1 VTETARDALAGLK
14 VVETAT
20 LFAGPLAATFL
31 GDLGADVLKI
41 EHPRQPDPAR
51 HHGPIKEGVG
61 LWWKVIGRNKRLA
74 TLDLST
80 SDGQRLF
87 RRLASSADVVI
98 ENFRPGT
105 LERWDLGYD
114 RLAAENPGLIL
125 ARVTGFGQFGPYAHR
140 AGFGTIA
147 EAMSGFAALTGEPD
161 GPPTLPPF
169 GLADG
174 VAALALAYGIMAA
187 LTARRA
193 SGRGQVIDL
202 ALVEPLL
209 ILLGPQITAYDQLG
223 EVQPR
228 TGNRSVNN
236 APRNTYRTADGR
248 WLAVSTSSQ
257 SIAERV
263 LRLVGRA
270 DLIDCPWFATGRGRA
285 EHAAELDEVVGGWI
299 AKRTAADVSAA
310 FDEAQAAVGPVYD
323 VRDIFADPQY
333 AALGTIASVD
343 DDDLGRVKMQ
353 NQLFRMSETPG
364 RIRWSGRP
372 HGHDT
377 EEVLAGIGVDA
388 AALAELRA
396 RGVV

>member
-1 VTETARDALAGLK
+1 
-14 VVETAT
+14 
-20 LFAGPLAATFL
+20 
-31 GDLGADVLKI
+31 
-41 EHPRQPDPAR
+41 
-51 HHGPIKEGVG
+51 
-61 LWWKVIGRNKRLA
+61 
-74 TLDLST
+74 
-80 SDGQRLF
+80 
-87 RRLASSADVVI
+87 
-98 ENFRPGT
+98 
-105 LERWDLGYD
+105 
-114 RLAAENPGLIL
+114 
-125 ARVTGFGQFGPYAHR
+125 
-140 AGFGTIA
+140 
-147 EAMSGFAALTGEPD
+147 M
-161 GPPTLPPF
+161 
-169 GLADG
+169 
-174 VAALALAYGIMAA
+174 
-187 LTARRA
+187 
-193 SGRGQVIDL
+193 
-202 ALVEPLL
+202 
-209 ILLGPQITAYDQLG
+209 LLGPQITAYDQLG

-270 DLIDCPWFATGRGRA
+270 DLIDRPWFATGRGRA
-285 EHAAELDEVVGGWI
+285 GHAEELDEVVGGWI

-377 EEVLAGIGVDA
+377 AEVLAGIGVDA

-396 RGVV
+396 RGVA